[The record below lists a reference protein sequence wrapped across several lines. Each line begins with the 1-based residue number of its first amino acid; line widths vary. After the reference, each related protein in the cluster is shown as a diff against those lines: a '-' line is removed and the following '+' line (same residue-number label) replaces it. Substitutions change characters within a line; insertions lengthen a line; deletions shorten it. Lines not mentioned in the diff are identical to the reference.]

1 MRLSYH
7 LPKLIGSVQ
16 LPSSKSLSNRALM
29 LQALFPTKISIQN
42 LSEANDTV
50 LLKNILNQLQSY
62 IQFNQSETLTINA
75 EDAGTTFR
83 FLTAYLSSL
92 KNFEFILTGTERMC
106 NRPVHELVDAL
117 IQIGA
122 DITYIDK
129 KGFPPLSIKGKNL
142 KGGTIHINASV
153 SSQFISALCLLAP
166 TLEQGLTILLDGQIV
181 SQPYI
186 NMTLSLMQKVG
197 IESLFHNNKISIE
210 KQTPKQTCLTIEND
224 WSSATFFYGMAMM
237 SNNDVNLFLPN
248 LNRQSLQGDSF
259 IVELATHFGIETNAV
274 NGDGIR
280 VFKNKQFVLNHNL
293 AIDLTA
299 YPDLAIPFIV
309 ACATCYP
316 SVTIKGIAHLE
327 YKESKRLTALTTEL
341 KKIGIELEYNLE
353 ILRFKQIHQ
362 LDTTLKINFHTY
374 DDHRIAMS
382 LSMLAILG
390 YEVYLDSTECVQ
402 KSFPEYWL
410 QLQQLGFEILDSKRH

>member
-1 MRLSYH
+1 MRLSYNQT
-7 LPKLIGSVQ
+7 KLIGSVQ

-29 LQALFPTKISIQN
+29 LQAFFPTKISIQN

-50 LLKNILNQLQSY
+50 LLDNILKQLQAF
-62 IQFNQSETLTINA
+62 IQFNQSETPTINA

-92 KNFEFILTGTERMC
+92 KDFDFILTGTERMC

-117 IQIGA
+117 LQLGA

-129 KGFPPLSIKGKNL
+129 KGFPALSIKGKNL
-142 KGGTIHINASV
+142 KGGMILINASV

-166 TLEQGLTILLDGQIV
+166 TLEQGLNIVLEGKIV

-186 NMTLSLMQKVG
+186 DMTLSLMQKVG
-197 IESLFHNNKISIE
+197 IETLFDNNKILIE
-210 KQTPKQTCLTIEND
+210 KQTPIQTCLNIEND
-224 WSSATFFYGMAMM
+224 WSSATFFYCMSMM
-237 SNNDVNLFLPN
+237 SNHEVNLSLPN
-248 LNRQSLQGDSF
+248 LNHQSLQGDSF
-259 IVELATHFGIETNAV
+259 IIKLATHFGIETSDI

-280 VFKNKQFVLNHNL
+280 IFKNKQFELNQNLVL
-293 AIDLTA
+293 DLTA

-316 SVTIKGIAHLE
+316 SVSIKGIAHLE
-327 YKESKRLTALTTEL
+327 YKESKRLTALTIEL

-353 ILRFKQIHQ
+353 ILTFKQIQQ
-362 LDTTLKINFHTY
+362 LDTTHKVSFHTY
-374 DDHRIAMS
+374 DDHRIAMA
-382 LSMLAILG
+382 LSMLALLG
-390 YEVYLDSTECVQ
+390 IEVSLDSA
-402 KSFPEYWL
+402 
-410 QLQQLGFEILDSKRH
+410 

>member
-1 MRLSYH
+1 MRLSYNQ
-7 LPKLIGSVQ
+7 PKLSGSVK

-29 LQALFPTKISIQN
+29 LQAFFPTKISIQN

-50 LLKNILNQLQSY
+50 LLDNILKQLQAF
-62 IQFNQSETLTINA
+62 IQFNQSETPTINA

-92 KNFEFILTGTERMC
+92 KGFEFLLTGTERMC
-106 NRPVHELVDAL
+106 NRPVNELVDAL
-117 IQIGA
+117 LHIGA
-122 DITYIDK
+122 DISYIDK
-129 KGFPPLSIKGKNL
+129 KGFPPLMIKGKDL
-142 KGGTIHINASV
+142 IGGTIHINASV

-166 TLEQGLTILLDGQIV
+166 TLEQGLTIVLEGQIV

-186 NMTLSLMQKVG
+186 DMTLSLMREVG
-197 IESLFHNNKISIE
+197 IETLFKKNKISIE
-210 KQTPKQTCLTIEND
+210 KQTPNQTCLTIEND

-237 SNNDVNLFLPN
+237 SNHEVNLSLPY
-248 LNRQSLQGDSF
+248 LNHQSLQGDSF
-259 IVELATHFGIETNAV
+259 IIKLATHFGIETSDI

-280 VFKNKQFVLNHNL
+280 IFKNKQIVLNQNL
-293 AIDLTA
+293 VVDLTA

-316 SVTIKGIAHLE
+316 SITIKGIAHLE

-353 ILRFKQIHQ
+353 ILTFKQIHQ
-362 LDTTLKINFHTY
+362 LDTTLQISFHTY
-374 DDHRIAMS
+374 DDHRIAMA
-382 LSMLAILG
+382 LSMLALLG
-390 YEVYLDSTECVQ
+390 IEVSLDSAECVQ
-402 KSFPEYWL
+402 KSFPNYWL
-410 QLQQLGFEILDSKRH
+410 QLQQLGFKIHE

>member
-1 MRLSYH
+1 MRLSYNQT
-7 LPKLIGSVQ
+7 KLIGSVQ

-29 LQALFPTKISIQN
+29 LQAFFPTKISIQN

-50 LLKNILNQLQSY
+50 LLKNILKQLQAY
-62 IQFNQSETLTINA
+62 IQFNQSETLSINA

-92 KNFEFILTGTERMC
+92 KGFEFLLTGTERMC
-106 NRPVHELVDAL
+106 NRPVNELVDAL
-117 IQIGA
+117 LHIGA
-122 DITYIDK
+122 DISYIDK
-129 KGFPPLSIKGKNL
+129 KGFPPLMIKGKDL
-142 KGGTIHINASV
+142 IGGTIHINASV

-166 TLEQGLTILLDGQIV
+166 TLEQGLTIVLEGQIV

-186 NMTLSLMQKVG
+186 DMTLSLMREVG
-197 IESLFHNNKISIE
+197 IETLFKKNKISIE
-210 KQTPKQTCLTIEND
+210 KQTPNQTCLTIEND

-237 SNNDVNLFLPN
+237 SNHEVNLSLPN
-248 LNRQSLQGDSF
+248 LNRQSLQGDLF
-259 IVELATHFGIETNAV
+259 IVELASHFGIETNDI

-280 VFKNKQFVLNHNL
+280 IFKNKQIVLNQNL
-293 AIDLTA
+293 VVDLTA

-309 ACATCYP
+309 GCATCYP
-316 SVTIKGIAHLE
+316 SITIKGIAHLE

-353 ILRFKQIHQ
+353 ILTFKQIHQ
-362 LDTTLKINFHTY
+362 LDTTHKVSFHTY
-374 DDHRIAMS
+374 DDHRIAMALS
-382 LSMLAILG
+382 LIALLG
-390 YEVYLDSTECVQ
+390 IEVTLDSTECVQ

-410 QLQQLGFEILDSKRH
+410 QLQHLGFKIHE

>member
-1 MRLSYH
+1 MRLSYNQ
-7 LPKLIGSVQ
+7 PKLIGSVQ

-29 LQALFPTKISIQN
+29 LQAFFPNKISIKN
-42 LSEANDTV
+42 LSDANDTV
-50 LLKNILNQLQSY
+50 LLDNILKHLQAN

-92 KNFEFILTGTERMC
+92 KGVEFILTGTERMC
-106 NRPVHELVDAL
+106 NRPVNELVDAL
-117 IQIGA
+117 LHIGA
-122 DITYIDK
+122 DISYIDI
-129 KGFPPLSIKGKNL
+129 KGFPPLRINGKDL
-142 KGGTIHINASV
+142 VGGTIHINASV

-166 TLEQGLTILLDGQIV
+166 TLEQGLSIVLEGKIV

-186 NMTLSLMQKVG
+186 DMTLSLMQHVG
-197 IESLFHNNKISIE
+197 IETQFEKNKISIE
-210 KQTPKQTCLTIEND
+210 KQTPKQTSLTIEND

-237 SNNDVNLFLPN
+237 SNHDVNLFLPN
-248 LNRQSLQGDSF
+248 LNHQSLQGDSF
-259 IVELATHFGIETNAV
+259 IVELASHFGIETNDI
-274 NGDGIR
+274 NGGGIR
-280 VFKNKQFVLNHNL
+280 IFKNKQIVLNQNL
-293 AIDLTA
+293 VVDLTA

-341 KKIGIELEYNLE
+341 KKIGIELEYQFD
-353 ILRFKQIHQ
+353 ILTFKQNEPIE
-362 LDTTLKINFHTY
+362 TTHKVSFHTY
-374 DDHRIAMS
+374 DDHRIAMA
-382 LSMLAILG
+382 LSMIALLG
-390 YEVYLDSTECVQ
+390 IEVILDSTECVQ

-410 QLQQLGFEILDSKRH
+410 QLQHLGFEIHE